1 MGTVLALGSGIF
13 WTTAY
18 VLIIRAGLRD
28 RSYGM
33 PLVALGANLSW
44 EFLFSFVRPSG
55 GVQTGINIAW
65 LLLDCGI
72 LWTVLRFG
80 PQEFRWLPRPAFF
93 AALAATGALC
103 YLAVDTVSRQFDAGG
118 GTFAAFG
125 QNLMMSGLFL
135 GMLLSRRSA
144 RGQSMGIA
152 VCKLLGTALASA
164 SVWTGLS
171 GDALHRGPLLP
182 YLFLAILLLDLAYVG
197 ALAAVGRATGAEDAE
212 QSKADAGALQVNA

>member
-1 MGTVLALGSGIF
+1 MGTVLALGSGVF

-65 LLLDCGI
+65 LALDCGI

-80 PQEFRWLPRPAFF
+80 PREFPWLPRRAFF
-93 AALAATGALC
+93 VALAATGALC
-103 YLAVDTVSRQFDAGG
+103 YLAVDEVSRQFDAGG

-135 GMLLSRRSA
+135 GMLLARRST
-144 RGQSMGIA
+144 RGQSLGVA
-152 VCKLLGTALASA
+152 GCKLLGTALASA
-164 SVWTGLS
+164 SVWIGLA
-171 GDALHRGPLLP
+171 GDTLHRGPLLP
-182 YLFLAILLLDLAYVG
+182 YLFLSILLLDLAYVG
-197 ALAAVGRATGAEDAE
+197 ALAAVGHTESE
-212 QSKADAGALQVNA
+212 QSKAKAGVLQVNAWKN